1 MSQNTFQHEPNRIGN
16 TLPSSRELIA
26 PITSSVREQRPLDTD
41 LPAVVLAA
49 VADRIPW
56 LSTPDVL
63 ALRAQLT
70 VDVDDQIP
78 LVNRVRTIVDAILNE
93 LEHWKRGASR

>member
-1 MSQNTFQHEPNRIGN
+1 MSQNTFQHEPSQTGN

-26 PITSSVREQRPLDTD
+26 PITSAVREQRPLDTD
-41 LPAVVLAA
+41 LQAVVLTA
-49 VADRIPW
+49 VADRLQW